1 MSTTGPRITIIG
13 GGSYQWAPKLVIDLA
28 NTPSLEASEIVL
40 CDIDPAPLPR
50 MVELVEHIAA
60 SRGIPMTVRATTD
73 QRDALAGA
81 DFVVVNISTGGFAS
95 MRHDI
100 EIPERYGIRQPVG
113 DSVGPGGVN
122 RALRNIPVLV
132 GIAHDMA
139 DVCPDAWLCN
149 LTNPM
154 TTLCRA
160 VTRETDVRTVG
171 LCHEVTGT
179 RFALSQLLDTRFVDL
194 DLDVTGVNHFPVI
207 TAIRTADGGDGL
219 TRLRALVDDPDALAE
234 TVFLDLPE
242 GVDLGEFTEV
252 VTGPEWTKG
261 ALLGQHQLKTELLR
275 RFGVLP
281 AAGDRHL
288 AEFLPGFVTEDSG
301 WGERW
306 GVKLTTI
313 ADRERGQ
320 AAHVDAFEALLAAD
334 EIPRHPSGE
343 MLAPLID
350 SMLRDVPRSLP
361 LNVPNAGQCP
371 DLPADAVVE
380 SMCTVDASGIQGG
393 EPVVAPP
400 GLAEH
405 LRRVAAAQ
413 ELTVEAAVRG
423 DREAAVEA
431 MLADP
436 LAGRGDYGRT
446 VEMTDALLTATA
458 PWLPQFA

>member
-1 MSTTGPRITIIG
+1 MS
-13 GGSYQWAPKLVIDLA
+13 
-28 NTPSLEASEIVL
+28 
-40 CDIDPAPLPR
+40 
-50 MVELVEHIAA
+50 
-60 SRGIPMTVRATTD
+60 VRATTD
-73 QRDALAGA
+73 QRDAMAGA

-100 EIPERYGIRQPVG
+100 EIPERYGLRQPVG
-113 DSVGPGGVN
+113 DSVGPGGVI

-132 GIAHDMA
+132 GIARDMA

-160 VTRETDVRTVG
+160 VMRETEIKTVG

-179 RFALSQLLDTRFVDL
+179 RFALSQLLETRFVDL

-207 TAIRTADGGDGL
+207 TAIRTPDGGDGL
-219 TRLRALVDDPDALAE
+219 ARLGALIDDAAALQE

-242 GVDLGEFTEV
+242 GMDLGEFTEV
-252 VTGPEWTKG
+252 VTGPEWTKA
-261 ALLGQHQLKTELLR
+261 ALLEQHQLKLELFR

-288 AEFLPGFVTEDSG
+288 AEFMPGFITEQSG
-301 WGERW
+301 WGARW

-313 ADRERGQ
+313 ADREKGQ
-320 AAHVDAFEALLAAD
+320 AAHVADFEALLASDDISRA
-334 EIPRHPSGE
+334 PSGE

-350 SMLRDVPRSLP
+350 SMIRDEPRHLP
-361 LNVPNAGQCP
+361 LNIANAGQCP
-371 DLPADAVVE
+371 DVPADAVVE
-380 SMCTVDASGIQGG
+380 SMCTVDGSGIRGG
-393 EPVVAPP
+393 EPVVAPA

-405 LRRVAAAQ
+405 LRRVVASQ
-413 ELTVEAAVRG
+413 EMTVEAAVTG
-423 DREAAVEA
+423 SRERVLEA

-436 LAGRGDYGRT
+436 LSGRGDFCQL
-446 VEMTDALLTATA
+446 VEMTDELLDATA

>member
-1 MSTTGPRITIIG
+1 MAPQITIIG

-28 NTPSLEASEIVL
+28 NMPSLEASDVVL

-50 MVELVEHIAA
+50 MAELVEHIAA
-60 SRGIPMTVRATTD
+60 SRGIPMTVRSTTN
-73 QRDALAGA
+73 QREALTGA
-81 DFVVVNISTGGFAS
+81 DYVVVNISTGGFAS

-113 DSVGPGGVN
+113 DSVGPGGIT
-122 RALRNIPVLV
+122 RALRNIPILV
-132 GIAHDMA
+132 GIARDMA

-160 VTRETDVRTVG
+160 VTRETDIKTVG

-179 RFALSQLLDTRFVDL
+179 RFALSLLLDARFGDL
-194 DLDVTGVNHFPVI
+194 HLDVTGVNHFPVI
-207 TAIRTADGGDGL
+207 TRLDVAGNDGFAMLSNLL
-219 TRLRALVDDPDALAE
+219 TDDTRAQEPI
-234 TVFLDLPE
+234 FLDVPE
-242 GVDLGEFTEV
+242 GSDVSEV
-252 VTGPEWTKG
+252 FGGPEWTKA
-261 ALLGQHQLKTELLR
+261 ALLEQHQLKLELFR

-288 AEFLPGFVTEDSG
+288 AEFMPGFVTEQSG
-301 WGERW
+301 WGARW
-306 GVKLTTI
+306 GVKLTSI
-313 ADRERGQ
+313 ADREQGQ
-320 AAHVDAFEALLAAD
+320 AAHVTDFEALLAGD
-334 EIPRHPSGE
+334 EIPRAPSGE

-350 SMLRDVPRSLP
+350 SMLRGVTRHLP
-361 LNVPNAGQCP
+361 LNIGNAGQCP

-380 SMCTVDASGIQGG
+380 SMCVVDGAGIRGG
-393 EPVVAPP
+393 DPVVAPA

-413 ELTVEAAVRG
+413 ELTVEAALSG
-423 DREAAVEA
+423 DRERVLEA

-436 LAGRGDYGRT
+436 LAGRGDYGQ
-446 VEMTDALLTATA
+446 VVDMTDELLDATRA
-458 PWLPQFA
+458 WLPQFA